1 VGLGIINLIS
11 SQPTGYTVYM
21 TSRSGNDLPDAP
33 SSSRSTYIHRKLDIS
48 DADSVRDLA
57 SEVSKQHP
65 DGIDAIIN
73 NAGVNL
79 NPDGYSASTIQRTM
93 GINLHGTKAVR
104 RWVYVLAPML
114 INLDVRLVHADG
126 KSRWQDCKRRKRGGT
141 LEWLFGGY
149 KETHTR
155 RYFIYIG
162 RHGARDRVRGE
173 YRLED
178 LEDLEDG

>member
-1 VGLGIINLIS
+1 
-11 SQPTGYTVYM
+11 M

-48 DADSVRDLA
+48 DADSVGALA
-57 SEVSKQHP
+57 SEVSKQYP

-93 GINLHGTKAVR
+93 GINFYGTKAVR
-104 RWVYVLAPML
+104 RWVHVLALML
-114 INLDVRLVHADG
+114 INLDVRLVPPDG
-126 KSRWQDCKRRKRGGT
+126 KTRWQDCKRRKRGGP
-141 LEWLFGGY
+141 LEWLLDGN
-149 KETHTR
+149 KETDPR

-173 YRLED
+173 YRTRRPRRWLT
-178 LEDLEDG
+178 L